1 MAELLQIIRHQG
13 YAAAAPRS
21 VTQTCGQWKLYQQ
34 PLNERNVSMSKLKY
48 SPLPFRTALK
58 KDLKKNYFAYLLIL
72 PVIVWYF
79 IFCYGP
85 MWGITIAFK
94 DFKPLLGFAESQ
106 WVGFKH
112 FVDFITGPY
121 FLRTVGNTFML
132 NIWGL
137 AFGFTSPIL
146 LALLL
151 NEVKSIRFKKIV
163 QTITYMPHF
172 ISLIVICG
180 LIHIFTQSGGILTQL
195 VSFVTGTEHASLLGY
210 SQYFRP
216 IYTFS
221 DIWQNVGWNS
231 IIYLS
236 AMSSIDPGLYEAAE
250 IDGAGRLRK
259 MWHIT
264 LPQIRPTII
273 ILFIFAMGG
282 MMASGHEKII
292 LLYNSLTYETADVIA
307 SYVYRRGLQ
316 EASYSFATAVGLF
329 SSVINFLLLWI
340 TNSISRKFSDISVF

>member
-1 MAELLQIIRHQG
+1 MKN
-13 YAAAAPRS
+13 S
-21 VTQTCGQWKLYQQ
+21 FK
-34 PLNERNVSMSKLKY
+34 KLKKTNGQFSY
-48 SPLPFRTALK
+48 RLALK
-58 KDLKKNYFAYLLIL
+58 KDLKKNYFAYLLIV
-72 PVIVWYF
+72 PVLLWYL

-85 MWGITIAFK
+85 MWGIMISFK
-94 DFKPLLGFAESQ
+94 DFKPLLGFADSK

-112 FVDFITGPY
+112 FIDFVTGPY
-121 FLRTVGNTFML
+121 FGRTVKNTFML

-137 AFGFTSPIL
+137 AFGFTAPIF

-151 NEVKSIRFKKIV
+151 NEIKCLKFKKVV

-180 LIHIFTQSGGILTQL
+180 MIHIFTQSGGILTQL
-195 VSFVTGTEHASLLGY
+195 VNFFTGQEHSSLLGY
-210 SQYFRP
+210 SNMFRP

-221 DIWQNVGWNS
+221 GIWQNIGWDS

-236 AMSSIDPGLYEAAE
+236 AMSAIDPGLYEAAD

-273 ILFIFAMGG
+273 ILFIFAVGG
-282 MMASGHEKII
+282 LMSSGHEKII
-292 LLYNSLTYETADVIA
+292 LLYNSLTYETSDVIA

-316 EASYSFATAVGLF
+316 EASYSFATAVGLI
-329 SSVINFLLLWI
+329 SSVVNFFLLWI
-340 TNSISRKFSDISVF
+340 TNKISRKYSEISIF